1 MNDISLE
8 DFATQLTE
16 ACMTYT
22 EETVEKVESGI
33 EQIGKEATAEVKSLS
48 PVDEGKYKRSWT
60 CNIEKAKGTFV
71 VTVHVKGKEYRLTH
85 LLEYGHMNR
94 DGTSRARAFPHIE
107 KANEHAHEKVNE
119 LLEGL

>member
-1 MNDISLE
+1 MNDIGIETL
-8 DFATQLTE
+8 AAALTE
-16 ACMTYT
+16 ACRTYT
-22 EETVEKVESGI
+22 EEAVEKVESGI

-48 PVDEGKYKRSWT
+48 PTDKGKYKRSWT

-71 VTVHVKGKEYRLTH
+71 VTVHARGKEYRLTH

-94 DGTSRARAFPHIE
+94 DGTTRARAFPHIE